1 MIRATLVLLMAHA
14 IIPRLRR
21 QSAAERH
28 AIWAASLATAAVLP
42 LLVLLMPSWQPE
54 WARRVA
60 DVLPAAF
67 DAIQPVAGGYGEFIV
82 RATGVESSAWTVSGA
97 IGLLW
102 MLGSTVAL
110 LVLGREALKLRRL
123 IASAQLVTDTRPLE
137 IAAGVARSLGLTRP
151 PRLLS
156 SARVAIPITWGTRR
170 AHILL
175 PEEARDWSDERVWAV
190 LAHEMGHVRRGDWTT
205 HLMAE
210 IVCAIYWFHPL
221 FWLGRTRLGRDSEQA
236 ADDIVLGLGA
246 NGADYASHLLEIV
259 RAAGRRPTT
268 LTPTVAMARR
278 SDLERRVAAL
288 LSGFVNRS
296 RVTRGHLIAIA
307 AVAIVIALPLAAMPA
322 RAPSIT
328 IELRTANLAPLVEA
342 ADIPG
347 PADETIAPLQ
357 VRVLSE
363 AIAAGQVTPPAID
376 AYTTPPLYSDDAR
389 RLGIEG
395 VVTAQA
401 HVDASGRLSAA
412 RVVKGL
418 GFGLDQNALVALRQW
433 RFRPGTRDGAPVAM
447 DVEIEIEF
455 TLRSESINAL
465 IANDMATLVGP
476 GVTPPKAVKVVQLKA
491 GAGGVRGTVALDVIL
506 LEDGTPRIVR
516 ILRSLTPEA
525 DESAIRAFELWRFS
539 PAVKNGRPVK
549 VRMNAEV
556 NFRG

>member
-1 MIRATLVLLMAHA
+1 MIRATIVLLIAHL

-28 AIWAASLATAAVLP
+28 AIRAASLATAAVLP

-67 DAIQPVAGGYGEFIV
+67 DAIQPAAGGYGDFIV
-82 RATGVESSAWTVSGA
+82 RATGVESSGWTVSGA
-97 IGLLW
+97 IVLLW
-102 MLGSTVAL
+102 MLGSSVAL

-123 IASAQLVTDTRPLE
+123 IASAQLVTDTRPLA

-156 SARVAIPITWGTRR
+156 STRVAIPITWGTQR

-175 PEEARDWSDERVWAV
+175 PDAARDWSDERVWAV

-205 HLMAE
+205 HLLAE

-221 FWLGRTRLGRDSEQA
+221 FWLGRSCLGRDSEQA

-246 NGADYASHLLEIV
+246 NGADYASHLLAIV
-259 RAAGRRPTT
+259 RAAGRRPTR

-307 AVAIVIALPLAAMPA
+307 VVAIVIALPLAAMPA

-328 IELRTANLAPLVEA
+328 IELRTTNLAPLVEA
-342 ADIPG
+342 ANVPER
-347 PADETIAPLQ
+347 ADGTRAPLH
-357 VRVLSE
+357 VRVLGE
-363 AIAAGQVTPPAID
+363 PLAAGQGTPPEIE

-389 RLGIEG
+389 RQGIEG

-401 HVDASGRLSAA
+401 HVDASGHLGGV
-412 RVVKGL
+412 RVVQGL

-433 RFRPGTRDGAPVAM
+433 RFRPGTRGGAPVAM
-447 DVEIEIEF
+447 DVAIEIEF

-491 GAGGVRGTVALDVIL
+491 GAAGVRGTVALDVVL

-525 DESAIRAFELWRFS
+525 DESAVRAFALWRFS

-549 VRMNAEV
+549 VRMSAEV
-556 NFRG
+556 NFHG